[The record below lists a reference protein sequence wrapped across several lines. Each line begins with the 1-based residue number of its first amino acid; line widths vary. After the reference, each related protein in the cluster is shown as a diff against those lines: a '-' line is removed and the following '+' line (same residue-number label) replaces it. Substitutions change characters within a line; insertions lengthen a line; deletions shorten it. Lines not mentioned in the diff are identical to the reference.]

1 MAKMPNQ
8 KLKLLYLM
16 RILQARTDADHAM
29 TLSEISAELAKYD
42 ISAER
47 KSLYDD
53 IEMLKLYGAA
63 EVYAVTAAA
72 AVLKKDEK

>member
-16 RILQARTDADHAM
+16 KILLSRTDAEHGM
-29 TLSEISAELAKYD
+29 TLSEISAELAGYD

-47 KSLYDD
+47 KSGFSIFSPRDFQP
-53 IEMLKLYGAA
+53 
-63 EVYAVTAAA
+63 
-72 AVLKKDEK
+72 